1 MYYLEIYNPQ
11 EVCRQHQTVS
21 TSYEGYRDI
30 TDAMEDA
37 ESLLDNF
44 LQDGYFITIRRCDNE

>member
-11 EVCRQHQTVS
+11 EVNRMHQTVS
-21 TSYEGYRDI
+21 TSYETYRDI
-30 TDAMEDA
+30 ADALDDA
-37 ESLLDNF
+37 ELLLDNF